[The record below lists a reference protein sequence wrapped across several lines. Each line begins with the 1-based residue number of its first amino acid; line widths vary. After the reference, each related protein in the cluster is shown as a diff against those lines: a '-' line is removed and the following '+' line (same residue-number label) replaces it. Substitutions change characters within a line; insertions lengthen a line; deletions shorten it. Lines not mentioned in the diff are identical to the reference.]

1 LAAGIPARLSTD
13 ARAEGRKFG
22 LQVGAAF
29 LVLAGIAYWRHKP
42 SVFTVLAAL
51 GGVLILGG
59 LVAPAAMAPVNRAW
73 MKMAAAI
80 AKVTQPIF
88 LGLVYFLAFVPVAL
102 LMRAFGKNP
111 MKRKANAPTF
121 WDARA
126 EGSRRGN
133 MIRQF

>member
-1 LAAGIPARLSTD
+1 MEAGIPARLSTD

-29 LVLAGIAYWRHKP
+29 LVLAGIAYWRNKH
-42 SVFTVLAAL
+42 TVSTILASL
-51 GGVLILGG
+51 GAVLILGG

-88 LGLVYFLAFVPVAL
+88 LGLVYFLAF
-102 LMRAFGKNP
+102 
-111 MKRKANAPTF
+111 
-121 WDARA
+121 
-126 EGSRRGN
+126 
-133 MIRQF
+133 